1 MPGPEV
7 KNWKQYEKLRE
18 KGFSKEEAARITN
31 ASWAKKH
38 GKQKKKLRGKK

>member
-18 KGFSKEEAARITN
+18 KGFTKEEAARIVN
-31 ASWAKKH
+31 AQWAKRHKAL
-38 GKQKKKLRGKK
+38 KKKGKGK